1 MRSDKRK
8 DNELRPI
15 KITPSYL
22 DFAEGSVL
30 IETGKTKVVC
40 AASIIDD
47 VPKFLKGRG
56 QGWVTAEYGMLP
68 RSTLER
74 TSRESTR
81 GKIAGR
87 THEIQRLIGRSLRA
101 VVDLKTLGERT
112 IWLDADVIQ
121 ADGGTRVA
129 SINGAFVAL
138 VLALRSMSKDSAFK
152 KWPILDWVSAVSVG
166 AVQGKRLLDL
176 SYEEDRVAQ
185 VDMNI
190 VMTGK
195 EKFIEVQGTAE
206 QSPFTPPLLS
216 GGTSS
221 QYEGAGFTAK
231 ELNDLL
237 SLGKTGIKEIIKKEK
252 DILGN
257 VLKG

>member
-1 MRSDKRK
+1 MRPDKRK
-8 DNELRPI
+8 HDELRPI

-22 DFAEGSVL
+22 DFAEGSAL
-30 IETGKTKVVC
+30 IETGKTRVIC
-40 AASIIDD
+40 AASIVDE
-47 VPKFLKGRG
+47 VPSFLEGKNKG
-56 QGWVTAEYGMLP
+56 WITAEYGMLP

-74 TSRESTR
+74 TKREVNR
-81 GKIAGR
+81 GKIGGR

-101 VVDLKTLGERT
+101 IVDLKALGERT

-138 VLALRSMSKDSAFK
+138 ILGLRKLARAGDLKS
-152 KWPILDWVSAVSVG
+152 WPLLDWVGAVSVG
-166 AVQGKRLLDL
+166 IVNGEKCLDL
-176 SYEEDRVAQ
+176 SYEEDASAE

-206 QSPFTPPLLS
+206 KNPFS
-216 GGTSS
+216 
-221 QYEGAGFTAK
+221 AK

-237 SLGKTGIKEIIKKEK
+237 YLGKAGIKKIIKSEK
-252 DILGN
+252 DILGD